1 MKSGLFYT
9 SGALKY
15 KFGIHNTPAMGQV
28 YREMPVTGGTITIC
42 ALSMI
47 GLPPFAG
54 FFSKWYLA
62 LGAIQKGQYLFVAAL
77 ILSSLLSAIYFFRL
91 LEHLYM
97 DPKKELRDRYPKR
110 ELPWQMLAPI
120 LVSGMVILGLGLF
133 HTYIVS
139 DIFSMTLTEVM
150 RA

>member
-1 MKSGLFYT
+1 MGIALGNDYGLAGALLHIVSHAFMKSGLFYT

-54 FFSKWYLA
+54 FSTSGIPRSGQFK
-62 LGAIQKGQYLFVAAL
+62 KGS
-77 ILSSLLSAIYFFRL
+77 ISL
-91 LEHLYM
+91 
-97 DPKKELRDRYPKR
+97 
-110 ELPWQMLAPI
+110 
-120 LVSGMVILGLGLF
+120 
-133 HTYIVS
+133 
-139 DIFSMTLTEVM
+139 
-150 RA
+150 